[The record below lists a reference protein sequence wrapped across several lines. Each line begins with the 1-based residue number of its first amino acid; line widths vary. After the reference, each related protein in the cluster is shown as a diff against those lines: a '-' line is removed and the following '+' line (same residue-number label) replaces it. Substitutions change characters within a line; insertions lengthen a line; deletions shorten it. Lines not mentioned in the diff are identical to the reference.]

1 MKKLFRKII
10 TAALTAGMFL
20 SVASPVM
27 ADTVASDS
35 TVKAEFKDVNENIF
49 YYMPIYW
56 AKLNGITAGTSATTF
71 SPDQPCTRGQMAAF
85 LWRLKGSQEPSR
97 TDYFQ
102 DVPSNSNF
110 AKAIAWAKEN
120 GITSGTSSTTYSPD
134 QPCTRGQ
141 MAAFLWRLN
150 GSPEPAGTEYF
161 QDVSTDSSFA
171 KAIAWAKESGITSGT
186 SPATY
191 SPDQPCTRGQMAA
204 FLWRQSDSPSVKVLK
219 WVVDTPA
226 WDETVDQAAYDEQ
239 VEVQAAYDEPVYEE
253 RTVLHCN
260 GCGAVFY
267 TIEDLRAH
275 EDAAVAADSWSAC
288 GTCWSR
294 PEQVQTGT
302 IHHDA
307 VYKTVHHDAGTS
319 VVHHDEVGHWE

>member
-71 SPDQPCTRGQMAAF
+71 
-85 LWRLKGSQEPSR
+85 
-97 TDYFQ
+97 
-102 DVPSNSNF
+102 
-110 AKAIAWAKEN
+110 
-120 GITSGTSSTTYSPD
+120 SPD